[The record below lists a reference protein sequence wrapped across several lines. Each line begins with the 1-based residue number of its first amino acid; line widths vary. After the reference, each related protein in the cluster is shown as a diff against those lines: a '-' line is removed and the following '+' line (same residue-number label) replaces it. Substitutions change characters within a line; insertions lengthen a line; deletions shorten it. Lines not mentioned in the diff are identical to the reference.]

1 MNVKKFVASTSRD
14 ALLQVRRGLGPDAL
28 ILSNRPV
35 EGGVEILALAK
46 DDLPSFAGTTDA
58 APPRAQSKPA
68 PAAQPGQPTAA
79 KPVTQESE
87 NRLTN
92 SIKDSLASEIKS
104 MRGMLEEQL
113 GYQAWDA
120 AQRHDPGKATVLRD
134 MLRSGFSPGLAR
146 QFMTKMPAAVAPEQ
160 KLDWVKAVLERNL
173 RTVDVADE
181 IVTRG
186 GVYALVGPTGVG
198 KTTTTAKIAARCVV
212 RHGADQ
218 LALLTTDGYRIGA
231 HEQLRIYAKL
241 LGVRVLA
248 IKDASDLQF
257 ALEDLS
263 KKHLVLIDT
272 IGMGQ
277 RDQMVAEQVALLS
290 APGTKVERL
299 LLLNATCNG
308 ETLDDVVRVYRGG
321 GVHGCIITKT
331 DESVGIAT
339 VLDVVIRNQLSL
351 HYVSNGQR
359 VPEDLHLPDRQYLL
373 HKAFRALAGESAHHP
388 SPEECQLMLAAA
400 PVSAMNTGA
409 CLA

>member
-1 MNVKKFVASTSRD
+1 MNVRKFVASTSRD

-46 DDLPSFAGTTDA
+46 DDMPAFSGTNDTM
-58 APPRAQSKPA
+58 PPRAQGKPA
-68 PAAQPGQPTAA
+68 ATARTVQPRADMSSIPTH
-79 KPVTQESE
+79 EDR
-87 NRLTN
+87 NRLEY
-92 SIKDSLASEIKS
+92 SLASEIKS

-113 GYQAWDA
+113 GYQAWDT
-120 AQRHDPGKATVLRD
+120 AQRRDPGKATVLRD
-134 MLRSGFSPGLAR
+134 MLRTGFSPALAR
-146 QFMTKMPAAVAPEQ
+146 QFLNKMPEAVAPEQ
-160 KLDWVKAVLERNL
+160 KLDWIKAVLERNL
-173 RTVDVADE
+173 RTVDAADE

-257 ALEDLS
+257 ALADLS

-277 RDQMVAEQVALLS
+277 RDQMVAEQLALLS
-290 APGTKVERL
+290 ATGTKVERL
-299 LLLNATCNG
+299 LLLNAAGNG

-321 GVHGCIITKT
+321 GVHGCIVTKT

-339 VLDVVIRNQLSL
+339 VLDVVIRHQLKL

-373 HKAFRALAGESAHHP
+373 HRAFRALAGDSAHHP
-388 SPEECQLMLAAA
+388 NATECQLMLAAA
-400 PVSAMNTGA
+400 PASALNAGA

>member
-1 MNVKKFVASTSRD
+1 MNVRKFVANTSRD
-14 ALLQVRRGLGPDAL
+14 ALLLVRRGLGPDAL

-46 DDLPSFAGTTDA
+46 EDMPAFTGTADA
-58 APPRAQSKPA
+58 APAKSQAKPATASGAPRAKEEF
-68 PAAQPGQPTAA
+68 AAERQ
-79 KPVTQESE
+79 KESE
-87 NRLTN
+87 NPEER
-92 SIKDSLASEIKS
+92 SLASEIKS

-120 AQRHDPGKATVLRD
+120 AQRRDPGRATVVRD
-134 MLRSGFSPGLAR
+134 MLRLGFSPALAR
-146 QFMTKMPAAVAPEQ
+146 QFLNKMPQAVAPEQ
-160 KLDWVKAVLERNL
+160 KLDWVRSVLERNL
-173 RTVDVADE
+173 RTVDAAEE

-257 ALEDLS
+257 ALADLS

-277 RDQMVAEQVALLS
+277 RDQMVAEQLALLS
-290 APGTKVERL
+290 ATGTKVERL

-339 VLDVVIRNQLSL
+339 VLDVVIRHQLNL

-373 HKAFRALAGESAHHP
+373 HRALRAVAGESAHHP
-388 SPEECQLMLAAA
+388 SPAECQMMLAGA
-400 PVSAMNTGA
+400 PVSGLNAGA
-409 CLA
+409 CLV

>member
-1 MNVKKFVASTSRD
+1 MNVKKFVAGTSRD
-14 ALLQVRRGLGPDAL
+14 ALLLVRRELGPEAL

-46 DDLPSFAGTTDA
+46 DDLPSFVGA
-58 APPRAQSKPA
+58 ANAEQPRPPAKPAQAPRA
-68 PAAQPGQPTAA
+68 GQP
-79 KPVTQESE
+79 KTQTQALTPASKGESPLE
-87 NRLTN
+87 A
-92 SIKDSLASEIKS
+92 SLASEIKS

-113 GYQAWDA
+113 GYQAWDT

-146 QFMTKMPAAVAPEQ
+146 QFLNKMPPAVAPGQ

-173 RTVDVADE
+173 RTVDLADE
-181 IVTRG
+181 VVTRG

-277 RDQMVAEQVALLS
+277 RDQMVAEQLALLS
-290 APGTKVERL
+290 SSGTKVERL

-339 VLDVVIRNQLSL
+339 VLDVVIRHQLNL

-373 HKAFRALAGESAHHP
+373 HRAFRALAGDSTHHP
-388 SPEECQLMLAAA
+388 SPDECQLMLAAA
-400 PVSAMNTGA
+400 PASGLNAGA

>member
-1 MNVKKFVASTSRD
+1 MNVRKFVAGTSRD
-14 ALLQVRRGLGPDAL
+14 ALLLVRRALGPEAL

-46 DDLPSFAGTTDA
+46 DDLPAFTEASK
-58 APPRAQSKPA
+58 APPPRTQGKPA
-68 PAAQPGQPTAA
+68 PAARTAA
-79 KPVTQESE
+79 PKAEAPAAPASETQ
-87 NRLTN
+87 LAH
-92 SIKDSLASEIKS
+92 SLASEIKS
-104 MRGMLEEQL
+104 MRGLLEEQL
-113 GYQAWDA
+113 GLQAWDTTQRQDPAKA
-120 AQRHDPGKATVLRD
+120 ALLRD
-134 MLRSGFSPGLAR
+134 MLRTGFSPALAR
-146 QFMTKMPAAVAPEQ
+146 QFLHKMPPAVAPEQ

-173 RTVDVADE
+173 RTVAVADE

-212 RHGADQ
+212 RHGAEQ

-257 ALEDLS
+257 ALADLS

-277 RDQMVAEQVALLS
+277 RDQMVAEQLALLS
-290 APGTKVERL
+290 ASGTKVERL

-339 VLDVVIRNQLSL
+339 VLDVVIRHQLKL

-373 HKAFRALAGESAHHP
+373 HRAFRALPGASAHHP
-388 SPEECQLMLAAA
+388 NPAECQLMLAGAS
-400 PVSAMNTGA
+400 VSGLNAGA

>member
-1 MNVKKFVASTSRD
+1 MNVKKFVAGTSRD
-14 ALLQVRRGLGPDAL
+14 ALIQVRRVLGPEAL

-46 DDLPSFAGTTDA
+46 DDLPPFAT
-58 APPRAQSKPA
+58 APARSQAKQA
-68 PAAQPGQPTAA
+68 PAARSGQSTPAIPAA
-79 KPVTQESE
+79 VAAPESD
-87 NRLTN
+87 NHLAH
-92 SIKDSLASEIKS
+92 SLASEIKS

-113 GYQAWDA
+113 GYQAWDTVQRGDPAKA
-120 AQRHDPGKATVLRD
+120 AVLRD
-134 MLRSGFSPGLAR
+134 MLRSGFSPALSR
-146 QFMTKMPAAVAPEQ
+146 QFMNKMPQTVAQGQ

-173 RTVDVADE
+173 RTIDAADE

-248 IKDASDLQF
+248 IKDPSDLQF
-257 ALEDLS
+257 ALADLS

-277 RDQMVAEQVALLS
+277 RDQMVAEQLTLLS
-290 APGTKVERL
+290 ATGTKVERL

-331 DESVGIAT
+331 DESVGLAT
-339 VLDVVIRNQLSL
+339 VLDVVIRHQLSL

-373 HKAFRALAGESAHHP
+373 HRAFRALAAESAHHP
-388 SPEECQLMLAAA
+388 NPIECQMMLAAA
-400 PVSAMNTGA
+400 PVSGMNAGA

>member
-1 MNVKKFVASTSRD
+1 MNVRRYVAGTSRD
-14 ALLQVRRGLGPDAL
+14 ALLAVRRGLGPDAL

-35 EGGVEILALAK
+35 DGGVEILALAK
-46 DDLPSFAGTTDA
+46 DDLPAFAGASDAPAQDQAKPAAAARAGQPAAA
-58 APPRAQSKPA
+58 APA
-68 PAAQPGQPTAA
+68 
-79 KPVTQESE
+79 VQESE
-87 NRLTN
+87 NRLAR
-92 SIKDSLASEIKS
+92 SLASEIKS

-113 GYQAWDA
+113 GYQAWDTA
-120 AQRHDPGKATVLRD
+120 ERRDPAKATVLRD
-134 MLRSGFSPGLAR
+134 MLRSGFSPALAR
-146 QFMTKMPAAVAPEQ
+146 QFLTKIPQAVAPEQ

-173 RTVDVADE
+173 RTVEVADE

-212 RHGADQ
+212 RHGAEQ

-248 IKDASDLQF
+248 IKDAADLQF
-257 ALEDLS
+257 ALADLS

-277 RDQMVAEQVALLS
+277 RDQMVAEQLALLS
-290 APGTKVERL
+290 ATGTKVERL
-299 LLLNATCNG
+299 LLLNATGNG

-321 GVHGCIITKT
+321 SVHGCIITKT

-339 VLDVVIRNQLSL
+339 VLDVVIRHQLRL

-373 HKAFRALAGESAHHP
+373 HRAFRAVEGDSAHHP
-388 SPEECQLMLAAA
+388 SPAECQLMLAAA
-400 PVSAMNTGA
+400 PVSGRNAGA

>member
-1 MNVKKFVASTSRD
+1 MNVRKFVAGTSRD
-14 ALLQVRRGLGPDAL
+14 ALMQVRRGLGPDAL

-46 DDLPSFAGTTDA
+46 DDLPSFAEPANT
-58 APPRAQSKPA
+58 A
-68 PAAQPGQPTAA
+68 PARSASRPAA
-79 KPVTQESE
+79 AARAGERKPDAPVAERSES
-87 NRLTN
+87 RLEP
-92 SIKDSLASEIKS
+92 SLASEIKS

-113 GYQAWDA
+113 GFQAWDI
-120 AQRHDPGKATVLRD
+120 AQRGDPAKVTVLRD
-134 MLRSGFSPGLAR
+134 MLRTGFSPALAR
-146 QFMTKMPAAVAPEQ
+146 QFLNKMPPAVAPEQ

-257 ALEDLS
+257 ALADLS

-277 RDQMVAEQVALLS
+277 RDQMVAEQLALLS
-290 APGTKVERL
+290 ASGTKVERL

-339 VLDVVIRNQLSL
+339 VLDVVIRHQLNL

-359 VPEDLHLPDRQYLL
+359 VPEDLHLPDRHYLL
-373 HKAFRALAGESAHHP
+373 HRAFRALTNTSAHHP
-388 SPEECQLMLAAA
+388 SPDECQLMLAAA
-400 PVSAMNTGA
+400 PISGSNAGA
-409 CLA
+409 CLV

>member
-1 MNVKKFVASTSRD
+1 MNVRKFVANTSRE
-14 ALLQVRRGLGPDAL
+14 ALLLVRRGLGPDAL

-46 DDLPSFAGTTDA
+46 EDMPAFEGAADA
-58 APPRAQSKPA
+58 APARSQAKPA
-68 PAAQPGQPTAA
+68 AAARASQTKAESPAAQVKQSEN
-79 KPVTQESE
+79 TQEH
-87 NRLTN
+87 
-92 SIKDSLASEIKS
+92 SLANEIKS

-113 GYQAWDA
+113 GYQAWDT
-120 AQRHDPGKATVLRD
+120 AQRRDPGKATVLRD
-134 MLRSGFSPGLAR
+134 MLRSGFSPALAR
-146 QFMTKMPAAVAPEQ
+146 QFLNKMPQAVAPEQ
-160 KLDWVKAVLERNL
+160 KLDWVRAVLERNL

-257 ALEDLS
+257 ALADLS

-277 RDQMVAEQVALLS
+277 RDQMVAEQLALLS
-290 APGTKVERL
+290 ASGTKVERL

-331 DESVGIAT
+331 DESVGTAT
-339 VLDVVIRNQLSL
+339 VLDVVIRHQLKL

-359 VPEDLHLPDRQYLL
+359 VPEDLHLPDPQYLL
-373 HKAFRALAGESAHHP
+373 HRAFRALAGASAHHP
-388 SPEECQLMLAAA
+388 NPAECQMLLAAA
-400 PVSAMNTGA
+400 PLSGMNAGA

>member
-1 MNVKKFVASTSRD
+1 MNVRKFVAGTSRD

-46 DDLPSFAGTTDA
+46 DDLPSFAGTNDA
-58 APPRAQSKPA
+58 MPPRVQSKPA
-68 PAAQPGQPTAA
+68 ATVRVVQPKADPPSAQEGQSR
-79 KPVTQESE
+79 QE
-87 NRLTN
+87 N
-92 SIKDSLASEIKS
+92 SLASEIKF

-113 GYQAWDA
+113 GFQAWDM
-120 AQRHDPGKATVLRD
+120 AQRRDPGKATVLRD
-134 MLRSGFSPGLAR
+134 MLRTGFSPALAR
-146 QFMTKMPAAVAPEQ
+146 QFLNKMPEAVAPEQ

-173 RTVDVADE
+173 RTVDAADE

-257 ALEDLS
+257 ALADLS

-277 RDQMVAEQVALLS
+277 RDQMVAEQLALLS
-290 APGTKVERL
+290 ATGTKVERL
-299 LLLNATCNG
+299 LLLNATGNG

-321 GVHGCIITKT
+321 GVHGCIVTKT

-339 VLDVVIRNQLSL
+339 VLDVVIRHQLKL

-373 HKAFRALAGESAHHP
+373 HRAFRAQAGDSAHHP
-388 SPEECQLMLAAA
+388 NAAECQLMLATA
-400 PVSAMNTGA
+400 PVSGLNAGV

>member
-1 MNVKKFVASTSRD
+1 MNVKKFVAGTSRD
-14 ALLQVRRGLGPDAL
+14 ALIQVRRVLGPEAL

-46 DDLPSFAGTTDA
+46 DDLPPFAT
-58 APPRAQSKPA
+58 APARSQAKQA
-68 PAAQPGQPTAA
+68 PAARSAQSTPAIPAA
-79 KPVTQESE
+79 VAAPESD
-87 NRLTN
+87 NHLAH
-92 SIKDSLASEIKS
+92 SLASEIKS

-113 GYQAWDA
+113 GYQAWDTVQRGDPAKA
-120 AQRHDPGKATVLRD
+120 AVLRD
-134 MLRSGFSPGLAR
+134 MLRSGFSPALAR
-146 QFMTKMPAAVAPEQ
+146 QFMNKMPQTVAQGQ

-173 RTVDVADE
+173 RTIDAADE

-248 IKDASDLQF
+248 IKDPSDLQF
-257 ALEDLS
+257 ALADLS

-277 RDQMVAEQVALLS
+277 RDQMVAEQLTLLS
-290 APGTKVERL
+290 ATGTKVERL

-331 DESVGIAT
+331 DESVGLAT
-339 VLDVVIRNQLSL
+339 VLDVVIRHQLSL

-373 HKAFRALAGESAHHP
+373 HRAFRALAAESAHHP
-388 SPEECQLMLAAA
+388 NPIECQMMLAAA
-400 PVSAMNTGA
+400 PVSGMNAGA

>member
-1 MNVKKFVASTSRD
+1 
-14 ALLQVRRGLGPDAL
+14 
-28 ILSNRPV
+28 
-35 EGGVEILALAK
+35 
-46 DDLPSFAGTTDA
+46 
-58 APPRAQSKPA
+58 
-68 PAAQPGQPTAA
+68 
-79 KPVTQESE
+79 
-87 NRLTN
+87 
-92 SIKDSLASEIKS
+92 
-104 MRGMLEEQL
+104 
-113 GYQAWDA
+113 
-120 AQRHDPGKATVLRD
+120 
-134 MLRSGFSPGLAR
+134 
-146 QFMTKMPAAVAPEQ
+146 
-160 KLDWVKAVLERNL
+160 
-173 RTVDVADE
+173 
-181 IVTRG
+181 
-186 GVYALVGPTGVG
+186 VG

-212 RHGADQ
+212 RHGSEQ

-257 ALEDLS
+257 ALADLS

-277 RDQMVAEQVALLS
+277 RDQMVAEQLALLS
-290 APGTKVERL
+290 ATGTKVERL

-331 DESVGIAT
+331 DEAVGVAT
-339 VLDVVIRNQLSL
+339 VLDVVIRHQLKL

-373 HKAFRALAGESAHHP
+373 HRAFRALAGESAHHP
-388 SPEECQLMLAAA
+388 SPAECQMMLAAA
-400 PVSAMNTGA
+400 PVSGLSAGA